1 MITTIFL
8 NVIYVLVYAI
18 TSPLRLA
25 SNVVLPSGVS
35 TSITAIGGYLSAVDN
50 IIPVSILLTILAQVI
65 VVDTAIFGYKI
76 IMWLIKRFPTQS

>member
-25 SNVVLPSGVS
+25 SNVVLPSGVA

-50 IIPVSILLTILAQVI
+50 IIPVSILLTILVQVI
-65 VVDTAIFGYKI
+65 AVDTAIFGYKI